1 MPPEA
6 AYGLAGPV
14 EVAGAGDEPPPLWV
28 GVKFIPP
35 PPPPSVGSALPA
47 AFCITTVVFEVAP
60 EVLEAAPSTWDVA
73 PPTPFVRSPTDGN
86 PEPRE
91 PAAPPTIEVAP
102 ERYPGRV

>member
-47 AFCITTVVFEVAP
+47 AFCITTVVFEAAP
-60 EVLEAAPSTWDVA
+60 EVLEAAPWTWEVA
-73 PPTPFVRSPTDGN
+73 PLTPLVRSPIDEN
-86 PEPRE
+86 PELRE
-91 PAAPPTIEVAP
+91 PAALPTMPAAP
-102 ERYPGRV
+102 ER